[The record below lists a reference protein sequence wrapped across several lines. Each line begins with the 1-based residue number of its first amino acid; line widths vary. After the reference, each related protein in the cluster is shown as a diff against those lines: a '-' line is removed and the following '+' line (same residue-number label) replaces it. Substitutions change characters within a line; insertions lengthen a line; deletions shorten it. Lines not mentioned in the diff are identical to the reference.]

1 MFLFG
6 YEWGDSME
14 IAMAFIVCFLLLIY
28 SSVKGIFVGYSL
40 SIGLLIFIILACKRN
55 FKLIDVLRMA
65 YNGGKKS
72 FIVLQ
77 IFILIGAVTSTWM
90 ASGTVPA
97 IVYYGIRLLNPNTFI
112 ISVFL
117 ICSVVSFLLGTSFGT
132 VGTVGVAF
140 MVMARSGDVN
150 QSLVA
155 GAILSGAYF
164 GDRCSPMSSSANLVA
179 NITETNLYTNIK
191 NMFKSSLLPLLITVF
206 IYLIF
211 SIMFPLNI
219 LQNNISSEI
228 IKIFDISITTLI
240 PAFIVL
246 IFCIFKVNVKVS
258 IAISIIAASIIS
270 IVIQQTSVI
279 DIIRYIIMGYDIETN
294 SVLSEIIKGGGIVS
308 MLKSAFIVF
317 ISSAF
322 TGIFEGTRMLESLNS
337 MANKSES
344 RAGSFFTTIIVSII
358 TSAFGCTQTLALILT
373 HMLVKKNY
381 EENEMDKES
390 LALDIEN
397 SAIVIA
403 PLIPWNI
410 ALLVPLATLNAGE
423 SAVMY
428 AFYLYLIPLTNLLYF
443 KIRNSKKFA
452 IQN

>member
-1 MFLFG
+1 M
-6 YEWGDSME
+6 
-14 IAMAFIVCFLLLIY
+14 
-28 SSVKGIFVGYSL
+28 
-40 SIGLLIFIILACKRN
+40 
-55 FKLIDVLRMA
+55 DVLRMA

-97 IVYYGIRLLNPNTFI
+97 IVYYGIKLLDPNTFI

-117 ICSVVSFLLGTSFGT
+117 ICSAVSFLLGTSFGT

-140 MVMARSGDVN
+140 MVMARGGDAN
-150 QSLVA
+150 LSLVA

-191 NMFKSSLLPLLITVF
+191 NMFRSSSIPLVIAVF

-211 SIMFPLNI
+211 SFMFPLNVV
-219 LQNNISSEI
+219 QSNISSEI
-228 IKIFDISITTLI
+228 VKTFDISIITLI
-240 PAFIVL
+240 PALIVL
-246 IFCIFKVNVKVS
+246 VFCIFRINVKVS

-270 IVIQQTSVI
+270 MAIQQNSVI
-279 DIIRYIIMGYDIETN
+279 DIIRYIIMGYDLKTDSI
-294 SVLSEIIKGGGIVS
+294 LSEIIKGGGIVS
-308 MLKSAFIVF
+308 MLKSAYIVF
-317 ISSAF
+317 VSSAF
-322 TGIFEGTRMLESLNS
+322 TGIFEGTKMLESLDS
-337 MANKSES
+337 ITNKSDS

-381 EENEMDKES
+381 EENGINKES

-423 SAVMY
+423 SAILY
-428 AFYLYLIPLTNLLYF
+428 AFYLYLIPLTSVLYF
-443 KIRNSKKFA
+443 KMRNSKKLA
-452 IQN
+452 IQD

>member
-1 MFLFG
+1 
-6 YEWGDSME
+6 ME
-14 IAMAFIVCFLLLIY
+14 IAIAFIVCFLLLIC
-28 SSVKGIFVGYSL
+28 SSIKGIFVGYSL
-40 SIGLLIFIILACKRN
+40 SIGLLMFIILACKRK
-55 FKLIDVLRMA
+55 FKLMDVLRMA

-97 IVYYGIRLLNPNTFI
+97 IVYYGIKLLDPNTFI

-117 ICSVVSFLLGTSFGT
+117 ICSAVSFLLGTSFGT

-140 MVMARSGDVN
+140 MVMARGGDAN
-150 QSLVA
+150 LSLVA

-191 NMFKSSLLPLLITVF
+191 NMFRSSSIPLVIAVF

-211 SIMFPLNI
+211 SFMFPLNVV
-219 LQNNISSEI
+219 QSNISSEI
-228 IKIFDISITTLI
+228 VKTFDISIITLI
-240 PAFIVL
+240 PALIVL
-246 IFCIFKVNVKVS
+246 VFCIFRINVKVS

-270 IVIQQTSVI
+270 MAIQQNSVI
-279 DIIRYIIMGYDIETN
+279 DIIRYIIMGYDLKTDSI
-294 SVLSEIIKGGGIVS
+294 LSEIIKGGGIVS
-308 MLKSAFIVF
+308 MLKSAYIVF
-317 ISSAF
+317 VSSAF
-322 TGIFEGTRMLESLNS
+322 TGIFEGTKMLESLDS
-337 MANKSES
+337 ITNKSDS

-381 EENEMDKES
+381 EENGINKES

-423 SAVMY
+423 SAILY
-428 AFYLYLIPLTNLLYF
+428 AFYLYLIPLTSVLYF
-443 KIRNSKKFA
+443 KMRNSKKLA
-452 IQN
+452 IQD

>member
-1 MFLFG
+1 MA
-6 YEWGDSME
+6 
-14 IAMAFIVCFLLLIY
+14 IVVAFIICFVLLIY
-28 SSVKGIFVGYSL
+28 SSIKGIFVGYSL

-55 FKLIDVLRMA
+55 FRLVDVLKMA

-97 IVYYGIRLLNPNTFI
+97 IVYYGIKLLNPNTFI
-112 ISVFL
+112 ISVFV

-140 MVMARSGDVN
+140 MVMARGGDVN

-191 NMFKSSLLPLLITVF
+191 NMFKSSIMPLILTVF

-211 SIMFPLNI
+211 SLMFPLNI

-228 IKIFDISITTLI
+228 IKTFDISIITLV

-270 IVIQQTSVI
+270 IVVQQNSVI
-279 DIIRYIIMGYDIETN
+279 DIIRYIIMGYDLKTN
-294 SVLSEIIKGGGIVS
+294 SLLSEIIKGGGIVP

-317 ISSAF
+317 VSSAF
-322 TGIFEGTRMLESLNS
+322 TGIFEGTKMLESLDRIT
-337 MANKSES
+337 NKSDS
-344 RAGSFFTTIIVSII
+344 RVGSFLTTIIISII

-381 EENEMDKES
+381 EKNGIDKEK

-423 SAVMY
+423 SSILYAV
-428 AFYLYLIPLTNLLYF
+428 YLYLIPLTNVLYF
-443 KIRNSKKFA
+443 KLRNSKKLA
-452 IQN
+452 LQS

>member
-1 MFLFG
+1 
-6 YEWGDSME
+6 
-14 IAMAFIVCFLLLIY
+14 
-28 SSVKGIFVGYSL
+28 
-40 SIGLLIFIILACKRN
+40 
-55 FKLIDVLRMA
+55 MA

-97 IVYYGIRLLNPNTFI
+97 IVYYGIKLLDPNTFI

-117 ICSVVSFLLGTSFGT
+117 ICSAVSFLLGTSFGT

-140 MVMARSGDVN
+140 MVMARGGDAN
-150 QSLVA
+150 LSLVA

-191 NMFKSSLLPLLITVF
+191 NMFRSSSIPLVIAVF

-211 SIMFPLNI
+211 SFMFPLNVV
-219 LQNNISSEI
+219 QSNISSEI
-228 IKIFDISITTLI
+228 VKTFDISIITLI
-240 PAFIVL
+240 PALIVL
-246 IFCIFKVNVKVS
+246 VFCIFRINVKVS

-270 IVIQQTSVI
+270 MAIQQNSVI
-279 DIIRYIIMGYDIETN
+279 DIIRYIIMGYDLKTDSI
-294 SVLSEIIKGGGIVS
+294 LSEIIKGGGIVS
-308 MLKSAFIVF
+308 MLKSAYIVF
-317 ISSAF
+317 VSSAF
-322 TGIFEGTRMLESLNS
+322 TGIFEGTKMLESLDS
-337 MANKSES
+337 ITNKSDS

-381 EENEMDKES
+381 EENGINKES

-423 SAVMY
+423 SAILY
-428 AFYLYLIPLTNLLYF
+428 AFYLYLIPLTSVLYF
-443 KIRNSKKFA
+443 KMRNSKKLA
-452 IQN
+452 IQD

>member
-1 MFLFG
+1 M
-6 YEWGDSME
+6 
-14 IAMAFIVCFLLLIY
+14 
-28 SSVKGIFVGYSL
+28 GYSL
-40 SIGLLIFIILACKRN
+40 SIGLLIFIILACKRK
-55 FKLIDVLRMA
+55 FKLMDVLRMA

-97 IVYYGIRLLNPNTFI
+97 IVYYGIKLLDPNTFI

-117 ICSVVSFLLGTSFGT
+117 ICSAVSFLLGTSFGT

-140 MVMARSGDVN
+140 MVMARGGDAN
-150 QSLVA
+150 LSLVA

-179 NITETNLYTNIK
+179 NITETNLYTNIN
-191 NMFKSSLLPLLITVF
+191 NMFRSSSIPLVIAVF

-211 SIMFPLNI
+211 SFMFPLNVV
-219 LQNNISSEI
+219 QSNISSEI
-228 IKIFDISITTLI
+228 VKTFDISIITLI
-240 PAFIVL
+240 PALIVL
-246 IFCIFKVNVKVS
+246 VFCIFRINVKVS

-270 IVIQQTSVI
+270 IAIQQNSVI
-279 DIIRYIIMGYDIETN
+279 DIIRYIIMGYDLKTDSI
-294 SVLSEIIKGGGIVS
+294 LSEIIKGGGIVS
-308 MLKSAFIVF
+308 MLKSAYIVF
-317 ISSAF
+317 VSSAF
-322 TGIFEGTRMLESLNS
+322 TGIFEGTKMLESLDS
-337 MANKSES
+337 ITNKSDS

-381 EENEMDKES
+381 EENGINKES

-423 SAVMY
+423 SAILY
-428 AFYLYLIPLTNLLYF
+428 AFYLYLIPLTSVLYF
-443 KIRNSKKFA
+443 KMRNSKKLA
-452 IQN
+452 IQD